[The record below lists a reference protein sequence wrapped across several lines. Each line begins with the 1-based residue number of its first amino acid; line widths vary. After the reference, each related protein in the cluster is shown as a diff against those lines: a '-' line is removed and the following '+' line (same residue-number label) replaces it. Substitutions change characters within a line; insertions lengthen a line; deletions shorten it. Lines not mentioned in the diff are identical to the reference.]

1 MEKQDEIRKELFDYL
16 QRELSKER
24 IDIRARGINR
34 SVQFS
39 YNKQPIGL
47 YQIHNFYKQ
56 GIKFEVTYYFD
67 DFTND
72 IHRYDTEPIS
82 LYLMP
87 EEVVL
92 IAEKR
97 NAKYVKKVKEANPVL
112 LEFGMFKPRNP
123 REKYLT
129 SQEEFAKKCLEAIR
143 SKKKGYIEWLRYQ
156 ALIYANLLLPSINAG
171 VSEGANK

>member
-1 MEKQDEIRKELFDYL
+1 MITY
-16 QRELSKER
+16 RELSKER
-24 IDIRARGINR
+24 IDIRAKKINR

-39 YNKQPIGL
+39 CNKQQIGI
-47 YQIHNFYKQ
+47 YHIDNFYKQ

-72 IHRYDTEPIS
+72 IHRYDTETIS

-97 NAKYVKKVKEANPVL
+97 NAKHNKKVDEA
-112 LEFGMFKPRNP
+112 FKQIPLAGFFRRQNP
-123 REKYLT
+123 RAKYIS
-129 SQEEFAKKCLEAIR
+129 SQEEFQRKCLEAIKT
-143 SKKKGYIEWLRYQ
+143 KKVRYIEWLRYQ

-171 VSEGANK
+171 FSTGAD